1 MSVRGL
7 VILEPSVGERSLTV
21 ALEEETAAI
30 EELDELCSSSGL
42 RSALQADTESTREKS
57 KKSEVRIEHIVV
69 FRESKIK
76 SKVAKMSRFK
86 TS

>member
-42 RSALQADTESTREKS
+42 RSALQADTVSTKVES
-57 KKSEVRIEHIVV
+57 KKSEVRIEYIVV
-69 FRESKIK
+69 FKLYEIK
-76 SKVAKMSRFK
+76 SKVAEMMKY
-86 TS
+86 